1 MIFYENDVGVFS
13 LIFRTRGSNYA
24 SMAPYAAIGLGIGFA
39 FLFARE
45 NLEVVANQ
53 LEHPFALQI
62 YTYIFGFVVVFRTK
76 MAYDRYWEAMTNLSL
91 MVSKWGDAFMQL
103 VAFSNATIEGADVAS
118 RPAVAEDLYK
128 FQRDLIHLFS
138 LMSALAMRTLADP
151 HNETA
156 GAGLTKIFRFIK
168 PGAEMPTTE
177 VKSLKRSENRK
188 PEVQRLRNSVK
199 SVAQAFSPDGIITKV
214 FGEEQ
219 KFFVIGRL
227 SKWEEGHLNGQDDV
241 LVVSQWIV
249 ELMLSQNL
257 HGRLNVHGAI
267 QSRVYQEISN
277 GMLGYNQALKISKIP
292 FPFPFAQIIA
302 LMSFGFLI
310 ISPIAMIT
318 TTNYWFLAPLL
329 ACVGVLGHDGL
340 NQISIELEEP
350 YGTDANDLPM
360 KEMQFTFVHSL
371 EELLRSSAPVRSRE
385 PRKRSELAQ
394 SADLDYCE
402 DFAEHEK
409 VKMDSMPNRRAVL
422 SVNVF
427 LASRRFV
434 APCEAFPEWFTDDDL
449 EHFNLGDFRY
459 KFRMH
464 TFKDLPIIAYRR
476 SRFELYKKAAQ
487 SSVLRI

>member
-1 MIFYENDVGVFS
+1 MIFYKNDVGVFS

-128 FQRDLIHLFS
+128 FQR
-138 LMSALAMRTLADP
+138 
-151 HNETA
+151 E
-156 GAGLTKIFRFIK
+156 FIK

-177 VKSLKRSENRK
+177 VKSLKKSENRK

-402 DFAEHEK
+402 DFAEQEK

-476 SRFELYKKAAQ
+476 SQFELYKKAAQ

>member
-1 MIFYENDVGVFS
+1 MHDQILQPKPRQWLFTQTQGRDEKQLPLRQRLAFLEYTADVEFTPSTGPSGERRRRHVQETTNPPF
-13 LIFRTRGSNYA
+13 A
-24 SMAPYAAIGLGIGFA
+24 AQMAPYAAIGLGIGFA

-62 YTYIFGFVVVFRTK
+62 YTYVTRK
-76 MAYDRYWEAMTNLSL
+76 
-91 MVSKWGDAFMQL
+91 L

-177 VKSLKRSENRK
+177 VKSLKKSENRK

-219 KFFVIGRL
+219 KFFEFLSLTAQLLQVIGRL

-318 TTNYWFLAPLL
+318 TTNYW
-329 ACVGVLGHDGL
+329 HDGL

-371 EELLRSSAPVRSRE
+371 EEQLRSSAPIRSRE

-394 SADLDYCE
+394 SVDLEYCE
-402 DFAEHEK
+402 DFAEQEK

-434 APCEAFPEWFTDDDL
+434 APCEAFPEWFMDDDL

-464 TFKDLPIIAYRR
+464 TFKDLPIIA
-476 SRFELYKKAAQ
+476 
-487 SSVLRI
+487 